1 MRSLSCSYQKV
12 AISMSHDCKLE
23 YGLLSS
29 HEIFLK
35 AHPVAVHAKFEGR
48 EIAKPTQ
55 LFGQKITKNAS
66 FWDFFSKRALQKFV
80 IKWNFKCF
88 ERIEKILLAELKN
101 FD

>member
-1 MRSLSCSYQKV
+1 
-12 AISMSHDCKLE
+12 MSHDCKLE

-35 AHPVAVHAKFEGR
+35 ARPVAVHAKFEGR

-66 FWDFFSKRALQKFV
+66 FWDLFFKASVA
-80 IKWNFKCF
+80 
-88 ERIEKILLAELKN
+88 KIC
-101 FD
+101 D